1 MNEIKF
7 RIWDTVLKE
16 WWTKGSTLWQI
27 FEDIQE
33 DTLFKEISWKILK
46 DRIVFLQYSGLKDK
60 NGKEIYEGDI
70 IKFYDD
76 LFIVKFDEY
85 GGEESGWGDDIIKFV
100 GFYLEPIDVNNLAY
114 YSSIYS
120 LINSWHDIRGNVI
133 GNIYE
138 NKELLEVKNV

>member
-1 MNEIKF
+1 MNKIKF
-7 RIWDTVLKE
+7 RIWDTVLGRYV
-16 WWTKGSTLWQI
+16 KGATLHK
-27 FEDIQE
+27 
-33 DTLFKEISWKILK
+33 LLK
-46 DRIVFLQYSGLKDK
+46 KSQNRFVFQLSSGLKDK
-60 NGKEIYEGDI
+60 NGNEVYEGDI
-70 IKFYDD
+70 VKFYDD

-120 LINSWHDIRGNVI
+120 LINSWHNIRGNVI

-138 NKELLEVKNV
+138 NKELLEVKK